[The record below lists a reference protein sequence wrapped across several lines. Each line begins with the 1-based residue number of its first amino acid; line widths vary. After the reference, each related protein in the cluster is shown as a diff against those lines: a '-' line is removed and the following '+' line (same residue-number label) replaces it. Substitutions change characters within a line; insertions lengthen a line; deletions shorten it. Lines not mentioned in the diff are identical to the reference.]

1 MAVFRRF
8 ESIGYG
14 FLIPF
19 LFVSIGMKTDF
30 SAFSEKGNLL
40 LICLTVGGL
49 ILSKVFSGFFAM
61 RITGFSK
68 GEGVIA
74 GLMTVPQLS
83 ATLAAAAI
91 GKEMGI
97 LEPRFFNTI
106 IVLSIVTTLPIP
118 SIVRLLVE
126 RLKLKD
132 RIAKY
137 ETPLVVENEEML

>member
-1 MAVFRRF
+1 
-8 ESIGYG
+8 
-14 FLIPF
+14 
-19 LFVSIGMKTDF
+19 
-30 SAFSEKGNLL
+30 
-40 LICLTVGGL
+40 
-49 ILSKVFSGFFAM
+49 M

-68 GEGVIA
+68 GEGLVA

-91 GKEMGI
+91 GKDMGI